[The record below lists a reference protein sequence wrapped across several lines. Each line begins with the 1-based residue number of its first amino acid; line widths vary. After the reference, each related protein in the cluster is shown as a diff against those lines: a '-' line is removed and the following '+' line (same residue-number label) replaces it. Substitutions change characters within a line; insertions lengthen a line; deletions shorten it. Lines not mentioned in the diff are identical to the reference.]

1 MKCAH
6 GAIPTDK
13 TIDHGGGLQQV
24 IVCWF
29 ERHGD
34 DSCISVVLEQI
45 FLEFNV
51 SMWCIHDQRQL
62 IRGQMAPTISSS
74 DAINDE
80 FMLWE
85 AQKSKEKKT
94 RFSAAAGGLVC
105 MTTNQSIAVAISHIR
120 IKLCCSIQINAIQ
133 TASIRYSDIEC
144 TLWDDS
150 VTDMLFDRAYAA
162 ALTPCKRHDKAAE
175 SSFVMNNSLE
185 NESINWPRYFIP
197 YYRCCNTR

>member
-1 MKCAH
+1 MHTRSEATNPRSNGTNNIVVRCNQLWIHVVGGTK
-6 GAIPTDK
+6 K
-13 TIDHGGGLQQV
+13 QRKKNTI
-24 IVCWF
+24 F
-29 ERHGD
+29 R
-34 DSCISVVLEQI
+34 
-45 FLEFNV
+45 
-51 SMWCIHDQRQL
+51 R
-62 IRGQMAPTISSS
+62 R
-74 DAINDE
+74 
-80 FMLWE
+80 
-85 AQKSKEKKT
+85 
-94 RFSAAAGGLVC
+94 RGGLVC

-162 ALTPCKRHDKAAE
+162 ALTPCKWHDKAAE